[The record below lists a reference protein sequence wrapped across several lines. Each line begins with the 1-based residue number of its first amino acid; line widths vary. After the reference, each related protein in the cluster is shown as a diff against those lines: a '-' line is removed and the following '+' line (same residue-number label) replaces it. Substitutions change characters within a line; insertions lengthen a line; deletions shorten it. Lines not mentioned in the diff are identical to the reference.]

1 MNRLKDSDCC
11 MKEMYYRTDNLNKQ
25 AEEFLQMVLPYRER
39 HRWSLQ
45 KNSAALLIVDMQL
58 YFLVGDSHADVPSGR
73 SIIPKI
79 KQLQETFLLHNLP
92 VIQTRHV
99 NTRENAGRMNA
110 WWGDILTEDNPL
122 SSIVRDLQADRV
134 DIITKPQYDAFL
146 YTDLE
151 EHLKSN
157 GITQLVITGVMT
169 HLCCETTARSA
180 FMRGFD
186 VLFTIDGTATYRED
200 FHRSS
205 LLNLAHGF
213 AIPVLIHEI
222 LNALVGKSQ

>member
-1 MNRLKDSDCC
+1 
-11 MKEMYYRTDNLNKQ
+11 MKEMYYRTDNLNEQ
-25 AEEFLQMVLPYRER
+25 AEEFLQVVLPYREK
-39 HRWSLQ
+39 HRWSFQ
-45 KNSAALLIVDMQL
+45 KDSVALLIVDMQR
-58 YFLVGDSHADVPSGR
+58 YFLESDSHADVPSGH
-73 SIIPKI
+73 SIIPKV
-79 KQLQETFLLHNLP
+79 KQLQEAFLSHNLP

-99 NTRENAGRMNA
+99 NTRENAGRMIA
-110 WWGDILTEDNPL
+110 WWWDILTEDNPL
-122 SSIVRDLQADRV
+122 SSIVKDLQDDRV
-134 DIITKPQYDAFL
+134 TIVTKPQYDAFL
-146 YTDLE
+146 YTNLD

-186 VLFTIDGTATYRED
+186 ILFAIDGTATYRED

-213 AIPVLIHEI
+213 AIPVLIREI
-222 LNALVGKSQ
+222 LNKLESESQ